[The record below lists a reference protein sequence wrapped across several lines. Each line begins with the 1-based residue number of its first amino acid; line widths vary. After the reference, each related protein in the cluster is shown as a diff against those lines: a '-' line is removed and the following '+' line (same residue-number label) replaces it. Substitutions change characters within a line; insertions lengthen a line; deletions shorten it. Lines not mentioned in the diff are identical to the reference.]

1 MRIAG
6 SASAA
11 PSRRPGSFTCKTI
24 LLGLALCAMANYA
37 RAETESARRIP
48 VAYSVDVVVV
58 GGSAHAVAAA
68 TAAARSGARVF
79 LAAPR
84 PYLGED
90 LCATLRLEL
99 EPGSKPTSQLGR
111 KIFAAPDGIVLRGG
125 TPFTYKTSVP
135 SAAKHRDT
143 QPPSVLADGRGTSAS
158 TESVQFDADVTITAD
173 LGDVQTLRRVRLVAF
188 EKPGDYGVADV
199 QVTAD
204 DKRIDAADD
213 PPPNRTVEQSG
224 RPWSR
229 VEIDVP
235 VSGRGRQVE
244 ILVTRPAGCGR
255 LLIGELAIETGAP
268 SDAVAELPRP
278 GRMTTTPHRVK
289 SVLDRELLD
298 AGVQFL
304 YGCYAT
310 DTLVDGDGRPAG
322 IVMANRAGRQAV
334 APRSGSARSA
344 AGHGS
349 KTDA

>member
-1 MRIAG
+1 M
-6 SASAA
+6 
-11 PSRRPGSFTCKTI
+11 
-24 LLGLALCAMANYA
+24 
-37 RAETESARRIP
+37 
-48 VAYSVDVVVV
+48 
-58 GGSAHAVAAA
+58 
-68 TAAARSGARVF
+68 
-79 LAAPR
+79 
-84 PYLGED
+84 
-90 LCATLRLEL
+90 
-99 EPGSKPTSQLGR
+99 
-111 KIFAAPDGIVLRGG
+111 
-125 TPFTYKTSVP
+125 
-135 SAAKHRDT
+135 
-143 QPPSVLADGRGTSAS
+143 
-158 TESVQFDADVTITAD
+158 
-173 LGDVQTLRRVRLVAF
+173 AF

-204 DKRIDAADD
+204 GKRIDAADD
-213 PPPNRTVEQSG
+213 PPPNRTVERSG

-255 LLIGELAIETGAP
+255 LLIGELAIETGAT

-322 IVMANRAGRQAV
+322 IVMANRAGHQAV
-334 APRSGSARSA
+334 VAKVIIDATDRATVARLAGAEQRPWPDDFVEFERVVLLKGTSGKPQAVHHQLRFSMPDGSYRSFARAEQEARDATYQDGQLRASESLFFVPPDPIITQRGGEPGLGPFRLA
-344 AGHGS
+344 AGSRLYVLSGCADVPRNEAAPHWAAARDRPGTGLVPLRRPPRTRRPDS
-349 KTDA
+349 PGVCDRHPRPLLPPRPSSA